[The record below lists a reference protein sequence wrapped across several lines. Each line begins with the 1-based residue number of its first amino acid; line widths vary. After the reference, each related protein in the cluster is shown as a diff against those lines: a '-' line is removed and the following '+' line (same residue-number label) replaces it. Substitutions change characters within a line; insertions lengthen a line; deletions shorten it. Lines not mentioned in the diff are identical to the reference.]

1 MAGMIDKATDTL
13 VKMDIA
19 KPLFYDDSGSLSG
32 VSRVVLEPSPD
43 CERLR
48 NWFRN
53 RGRPMQRVPFSPV
66 AFGIASLAVIS
77 TTAALILQ
85 SRAQTT
91 GSSYSSTA
99 PKDCRVTSAGDGV
112 DGSTIRLCPG
122 KAGLVVLV
130 SEDDLRETVSVGRN
144 RYGAAKEPAALTSFG
159 PFNSTTNTVEWRA
172 VDGKPFAIIQR
183 WHIADNSDQDNN
195 GRPIAKP
202 LLAVTRLSPGAV
214 CHVAYIDVQANP
226 DANALARTAADEFAR
241 GFKCGK
247 DEVKV
252 IGASGRA
259 IELAARR

>member
-13 VKMDIA
+13 VRAGTA

-32 VSRVVLEPSPD
+32 VSRVAPEPSPD

-53 RGRPMQRVPFSPV
+53 RGQPMHRIPFSPI
-66 AFGIASLAVIS
+66 AFGIGSLALIS
-77 TTAALILQ
+77 GTAAPILQ
-85 SRAQTT
+85 SSAQTI
-91 GSSYSSTA
+91 GSRYSSIA
-99 PKDCRVTSAGDGV
+99 PKDCRVSSAGNGV
-112 DGSTIRLCPG
+112 DGSTIRVCPG
-122 KAGLVVLV
+122 KAGLVVLI

-144 RYGAAKEPAALTSFG
+144 RYGAAKEPAALAWFG
-159 PFNSTTNTVEWRA
+159 PFNSTAGTVEWRA

-202 LLAVTRLSPGAV
+202 MLAVTRLPPGPV

-226 DANALARTAADEFAR
+226 DANKLARKAADEFAR

-252 IGASGRA
+252 TGASGRA
-259 IELAARR
+259 VELALRQ